1 MTEIYNKR
9 AREIRIRVKIS
20 FNIVTRNL
28 LTRFDLLQCYI
39 FGRLRWLDWIF
50 LGGYRPRLSINYVGM
65 SKDMGKR
72 LPQLYYIM
80 MKISYDLG
88 FIAIGVAMAT

>member
-39 FGRLRWLDWIF
+39 FGRL
-50 LGGYRPRLSINYVGM
+50 
-65 SKDMGKR
+65 KD
-72 LPQLYYIM
+72 LI
-80 MKISYDLG
+80 
-88 FIAIGVAMAT
+88 